1 MPYVL
6 WVESKTAS
14 DVWRKANSLK
24 PERNHTMNNSHQ
36 QLTIRRL
43 ETVLIAFFVL
53 AALSVLIVYFADPT
67 IFTNV
72 LMLESTTADKYPLPA
87 TLFLLAL
94 LIFITILIIGVTKH
108 WRWLFWLLLIA
119 NSFSILEVPATILQF
134 TGVIPDPY
142 PVWYSLYRMGIAL
155 IQVGIAIWM
164 IRIIYLY
171 GEWGGKSKK
180 LYRRKPES
188 NLPIWKPRR
197 NKEKLRKIE

>member
-1 MPYVL
+1 
-6 WVESKTAS
+6 
-14 DVWRKANSLK
+14 
-24 PERNHTMNNSHQ
+24 MNNSHQ

-108 WRWLFWLLLIA
+108 WRWLFWILLIA
-119 NSFSILEVPATILQF
+119 NSFSILEVPATILQL

-142 PVWYSLYRMGIAL
+142 PTWYSLYRMSVAI
-155 IQVGIAIWM
+155 IQVGIAVWM
-164 IRIIYLY
+164 VCIYFQY
-171 GEWGGKSKK
+171 GVWGMGRKK
-180 LYRRKPES
+180 QKHLSS
-188 NLPIWKPRR
+188 NI
-197 NKEKLRKIE
+197 